1 MRRSPARR
9 DQTRRASTLNHAR
22 AHGIIPLNR
31 RALAGVRLALL
42 LTGLVAAVITFD
54 LNLRTILEN
63 GPALRRGAPLPGLPF
78 LGMTVD
84 WTTTPAPQRQA
95 DLVRLRDAGVGW
107 VRLRVNWAA
116 VEPQPGQFDWSG
128 TDARITDIV
137 AAGLV
142 PVLVLDGSPAWA
154 RAPRDRTPVDNPLAP
169 PDDFAE
175 FATFGA
181 AVAQRFGDSVA
192 FYQIWDEPNVAP
204 HWGDRHIEP
213 VHYAQLLRVT
223 APAIRAADPDA
234 VIIGAALAPTTD
246 RGHTAMD
253 EVRFLQRMLAA
264 GARESLDAVA
274 VQPFGFGATPDDDR
288 RRIDVL
294 NAQRAALIRRT
305 LAAMGTDDLPVIAA
319 RFGWNDRPNAPWRT
333 VLEPQRTAFAQEFLE
348 LARREWPWLAG
359 AAWAVDRPDAPPDDP
374 MWGFAGDAALLAALR
389 EGATAAPQPHAE
401 RANRAA
407 WGWLT
412 LALASVA
419 VAGWRLVRA
428 AQVAGWRSWL
438 GWLRA
443 RPWWQLGLWLA
454 LLLAYFLATWPPLV
468 LLLLG
473 GAAVLVWVQPRSAL
487 WLGALLL
494 PFHIYHKELHFAAGT
509 LTLPPTQA
517 VMLAAL
523 PALIP
528 ARRGRPWGQSWTFS
542 GFDGLAL
549 GWLVLGVTAVHVR
562 YWPGYVQGMADLV
575 VTPLLLYALVRR
587 FTPDAQTGR
596 QVAAALFAGGLLAAL
611 VGLVGWIGGAG
622 TVADGL
628 RRLVGPHFSPN
639 HTALYLERTLFLGL
653 GLWFGIGRR
662 TGRARRAFLG
672 IGAALALVGVALLLT
687 ASRGAL
693 LLALP
698 AGLAVFVWSAPVRR
712 VRVRGIV
719 LGSIIGGL
727 AVAALALLVTLPR
740 LANTATVLERVDIWR
755 ATMALWRDVPVFGV
769 GAGGFYWTFPA
780 YIPVQAAIDP
790 NLRHPHSVWLETL
803 TGWGVLGMIWMLGLL
818 VQMTRAGF
826 ALRHREGLTDRNV
839 WLGAGLLAG
848 LAAGF
853 AHGQVDAF
861 GTLPDLAGWNWVA
874 LALLA
879 QMTPSLRRENR
890 RAARQHVPPD
900 GPAETGE

>member
-1 MRRSPARR
+1 MDELTAWHESGHAFMAICLGATVHSVTIDPDR
-9 DQTRRASTLNHAR
+9 DDGPERFGDAQIEWPPEPRTTRERLESLIR
-22 AHGIIPLNR
+22 V
-31 RALAGVRLALL
+31 ALAGP
-42 LTGLVAAVITFD
+42 VAEMLYSGDPFH
-54 LNLRTILEN
+54 
-63 GPALRRGAPLPGLPF
+63 PG
-78 LGMTVD
+78 M
-84 WTTTPAPQRQA
+84 
-95 DLVRLRDAGVGW
+95 
-107 VRLRVNWAA
+107 
-116 VEPQPGQFDWSG
+116 
-128 TDARITDIV
+128 
-137 AAGLV
+137 V
-142 PVLVLDGSPAWA
+142 PEW
-154 RAPRDRTPVDNPLAP
+154 
-169 PDDFAE
+169 
-175 FATFGA
+175 
-181 AVAQRFGDSVA
+181 
-192 FYQIWDEPNVAP
+192 
-204 HWGDRHIEP
+204 
-213 VHYAQLLRVT
+213 
-223 APAIRAADPDA
+223 
-234 VIIGAALAPTTD
+234 
-246 RGHTAMD
+246 AMD
-253 EVRFLQRMLAA
+253 WQH
-264 GARESLDAVA
+264 
-274 VQPFGFGATPDDDR
+274 
-288 RRIDVL
+288 
-294 NAQRAALIRRT
+294 
-305 LAAMGTDDLPVIAA
+305 
-319 RFGWNDRPNAPWRT
+319 
-333 VLEPQRTAFAQEFLE
+333 
-348 LARREWPWLAG
+348 
-359 AAWAVDRPDAPPDDP
+359 AW
-374 MWGFAGDAALLAALR
+374 
-389 EGATAAPQPHAE
+389 
-401 RANRAA
+401 
-407 WGWLT
+407 
-412 LALASVA
+412 
-419 VAGWRLVRA
+419 
-428 AQVAGWRSWL
+428 
-438 GWLRA
+438 
-443 RPWWQLGLWLA
+443 
-454 LLLAYFLATWPPLV
+454 
-468 LLLLG
+468 
-473 GAAVLVWVQPRSAL
+473 
-487 WLGALLL
+487 
-494 PFHIYHKELHFAAGT
+494 
-509 LTLPPTQA
+509 
-517 VMLAAL
+517 
-523 PALIP
+523 
-528 ARRGRPWGQSWTFS
+528 
-542 GFDGLAL
+542 
-549 GWLVLGVTAVHVR
+549 
-562 YWPGYVQGMADLV
+562 
-575 VTPLLLYALVRR
+575 
-587 FTPDAQTGR
+587 

-727 AVAALALLVTLPR
+727 AVAALALLVMLPR

-803 TGWGVLGMIWMLGLL
+803 AGWGVLGMVWMLGLL